1 MLSGLIIIVKIMN
14 NTPTLMDS
22 EEQRAPWNDQYK
34 TIEVTISQTLSSTQ
48 RLQVPIDFDESN
60 NDALEEAVSEQIVL
74 PSDLLFENGYD
85 CWIEDDFCVL

>member
-1 MLSGLIIIVKIMN
+1 MN

-22 EEQRAPWNDQYK
+22 EEQRAPWNNDPFEGQYK

-48 RLQVPIDFDESN
+48 QLQVPIDFDESN
-60 NDALEEAVSEQIVL
+60 NNALEEAISEQIVL